1 MKKIYL
7 NEDTSINWFTK
18 YGVYALDVLDMTTKK
33 FEKSSDICAD
43 DNLVINI
50 IDDINNRVAE
60 EDNISKQIQQI
71 EFESYNRIEFLLYYN
86 NILVG
91 YVEKIDGFGL

>member
-1 MKKIYL
+1 MKKIYIK
-7 NEDTSINWFTK
+7 EDTSVNWIAK
-18 YGVYALDVLDMTTKK
+18 YGVHALDMTSKK
-33 FEKSSDICAD
+33 FERSSDICGD

-50 IDDINNRVAE
+50 IDDINKCVE

-71 EFESYNRIEFLLYYN
+71 EFDGYSKIEFLLFYN
-86 NILVG
+86 YSLVG